1 MSDDFDNLARTAA
14 DTLVSAI
21 TTDSWEAVKRRFAA
35 VVGHER
41 QIDAT
46 RSELAARSGPDLASA
61 QLAQARVWVT
71 RLRDVL
77 DDDPGRAAAL
87 RALVND
93 LHVTAPPPAAAPG
106 SQKARASRGSQAINV
121 SGATVIGNSGETYV
135 GVGKVVKRRYRFVLP
150 PLMFFGHAAKQAAAA
165 HPLIVSAVTVVVVAG
180 GISGGLVLRH
190 AGGSSGDVVLG
201 HAGGSPA
208 MVSSSWPQL
217 YGGPGRTGYQPNETR
232 IGTGNVAKLSQART
246 YQTTGGEPSAPL
258 IANGILY
265 VDSGTLY
272 AFDATGATGCPAAPT
287 TCTPL
292 WTAPTTGI
300 YGMAIGDGDVFVTDN
315 EGVQAYDAAGSVNCS
330 GKPKVCAPLWTTS
343 TQSSTG
349 PAFTPGPGSPA
360 IANGV
365 LYVPGYGAGMALRQG
380 GAYVAAFDAAG
391 SKDCSGS
398 PVVCA
403 PMWTTTGVPKFVGN
417 TGSPAIANGV
427 IYIANGSLYAF
438 DAAGSENCSGTP
450 KVCAPLWTGTISNGS
465 TYSAPAVANGIVY
478 VGAVNSGL
486 YAFDATGS
494 TNCSTGAAVRT
505 CAPLWIAT
513 TSSGIEGTPA
523 VAYGLVY
530 AVSPD
535 GVLSAFA
542 AARPGNCPG
551 TGIAKTCARAPLW
564 TTAADTGGYSVTSSP
579 AVANGVVFSST
590 NRGIFG
596 YDATG
601 SLNCSVSG
609 TAKTCAPLWSTGTG
623 TGTGGADSLAI
634 ADGVLFIN
642 NHGKG
647 EIYAYSP

>member
-1 MSDDFDNLARTAA
+1 MSDDFDNLARVASDA
-14 DTLVSAI
+14 LVSAI
-21 TTDSWEAVKRRFAA
+21 ATDSWEAAKRRFVA
-35 VVGHER
+35 VIGHER

-46 RSELAARSGPDLASA
+46 RAELAARSGPDLARA
-61 QLAQARVWVT
+61 QLAQARGWVT
-71 RLRDVL
+71 RLRDAL
-77 DDDPGRAAAL
+77 DDEPGMAPDLQAL
-87 RALVND
+87 LAD
-93 LHVTAPPPAAAPG
+93 LHMTSPPPAAAPVVQKVRAG
-106 SQKARASRGSQAINV
+106 RRSQVINV
-121 SGATVIGNSGETYV
+121 SGTTVTGNSGETYV
-135 GVGKVVKRRYRFVLP
+135 GVGKVVKRR
-150 PLMFFGHAAKQAAAA
+150 FGIFLSPAMVFGRAAKRVATA
-165 HPLIVSAVTVVVVAG
+165 HPLIAGTVTFAVAAG
-180 GISGGLVLRH
+180 GISGGLVRTH
-190 AGGSSGDVVLG
+190 APGHSSVSAAPAGISSPGSSPG
-201 HAGGSPA
+201 
-208 MVSSSWPQL
+208 WPQL
-217 YGGPGRTGYQPNETR
+217 HGGPGRTGYQPDETQ
-232 IGTGNVAKLSQART
+232 IGTANVGKLSQART
-246 YQTTGGEPSAPL
+246 YHTNGSPSAPL

-265 VDSGTLY
+265 VDTNQLY
-272 AFDATGATGCPAAPT
+272 AFDATGAVHCSAAPT

-292 WTAPTTGI
+292 WTAPTADFD
-300 YGMAIGDGDVFVTDN
+300 GMTIANGDVFVTDA
-315 EGVQAYDAAGSVNCS
+315 EGVQAFDAAGSANCS
-330 GKPKVCAPLWTTS
+330 GTPKICAPLWATS
-343 TQSSTG
+343 INSSTG
-349 PAFTPGPGSPA
+349 PPFTPGPGSPVV
-360 IANGV
+360 ANGV

-542 AARPGNCPG
+542 AVRPGNCPG
-551 TGIAKTCARAPLW
+551 TGSAKTCARAPLW

-623 TGTGGADSLAI
+623 TGFSGADSLAI

-642 NHGKG
+642 NHGNG